1 MQSDILPPNFKRS
14 NTNTPK
20 NSPMRSL
27 RLQGHSFDD
36 ARKRLVAAEKNMPGT
51 NPQPAG
57 AEAQELVSFNESL
70 RKKGLRAKLS
80 RHLRTRTKLELLVL
94 AAILLLGGSG
104 LAYTLVHYAKKPAQH
119 VALKQTPVKAV
130 PPPPPT
136 TVPSPLSGV
145 QVPPQFAQ
153 RPVTGI
159 MIENSPDA
167 RPQSGLQDA
176 GVVYEAI
183 AEGGITRF
191 LAVFQDTRPGYIG
204 PVRSLRPYY
213 LDFATPYQASIAH
226 VGGSPEA
233 LATVRNGHYRDID
246 QFFNN
251 KYYTRINSRAAPHN
265 VYTNFDWLDQLNQAK
280 GYAKSEYSP
289 WKRKADTPA
298 ATPTAVHLDVK
309 ISSPLYYSH
318 YDYDKATNTYLRS
331 EGGKPHL
338 QILAPDSKSAVQLQ
352 PKSILTLVMNYK
364 VIDRA
369 GHSSYVDTGSGAM
382 KLFQDGT
389 EVDGTWNKADQAS
402 MFVFKD
408 STGKE
413 IALNA
418 GQTWI
423 VIVGS
428 PANVSFSP

>member
-20 NSPMRSL
+20 NSPMRSV
-27 RLQGHSFDD
+27 RLQGHSIDE
-36 ARKRLVAAEKNMPGT
+36 ARKRLSIAENISHTTSAKPAAP
-51 NPQPAG
+51 
-57 AEAQELVSFNESL
+57 EAQELVSFNESL
-70 RKKGLRAKLS
+70 RRKGLRG
-80 RHLRTRTKLELLVL
+80 RTKLELLIL
-94 AAILLLGGSG
+94 ALVVLLGGSG
-104 LAYTLVHYAKKPAQH
+104 LAYTFVHYIKKPAGH

-130 PPPPPT
+130 PPPPSAT
-136 TVPSPLSGV
+136 IASPLSGLQV
-145 QVPPQFAQ
+145 QPQFAQ

-183 AEGGITRF
+183 AEAGITRF
-191 LAVFQDTRPGYIG
+191 LAVFQDSRPGYIG

-246 QFFNN
+246 QFFNS
-251 KYYTRINSRAAPHN
+251 KYYTRIKSRTAPHN
-265 VYTNFDWLDQLNQAK
+265 VYTNFDWLDQLNQSK
-280 GYAKSEYSP
+280 GYNKSEYSP
-289 WKRKADTPA
+289 WKRKADSPA
-298 ATPTAVHLDVK
+298 ASPNAAHIDVK

-318 YDYDKATNTYLRS
+318 YDYDKATNSYLRS

-338 QILAPDSKSAVQLQ
+338 QIVSTGSNSTMQLQ
-352 PKSILTLVMNYK
+352 PKSVLTLVMSYR

-382 KLFQDGT
+382 KLFQDGA

-408 STGKE
+408 NAGKE

-428 PANVSFSP
+428 PANVSYTP

>member
-20 NSPMRSL
+20 NSPMRSV
-27 RLQGHSFDD
+27 RLQGHSIDD
-36 ARKRLVAAEKNMPGT
+36 ARKRLSVAENSL
-51 NPQPAG
+51 PATSTKP
-57 AEAQELVSFNESL
+57 EAQELVSFNESM
-70 RKKGLRAKLS
+70 RRRGLRAKLS
-80 RHLRTRTKLELLVL
+80 QHLQGRTKFELLVL
-94 AAILLLGGSG
+94 AVIVLLGGSG
-104 LAYTLVHYAKKPAQH
+104 LIYTMAHFVKKPAGH
-119 VALKQTPVKAV
+119 VVLKQTPVKAV
-130 PPPPPT
+130 PPTPAT
-136 TVPSPLSGV
+136 TVASPLSGIQV
-145 QVPPQFAQ
+145 QPQSAQ

-183 AEGGITRF
+183 AEAGITRF
-191 LAVFQDTRPGYIG
+191 LAVFQDSRPGYIG

-246 QFFNN
+246 QFFNS
-251 KYYTRINSRAAPHN
+251 KYYTRIKSRTAPHN
-265 VYTNFDWLDQLNQAK
+265 VYTNFDWLDQLNQSK
-280 GYAKSEYSP
+280 GYNKSEYTP
-289 WKRKADTPA
+289 WKR
-298 ATPTAVHLDVK
+298 
-309 ISSPLYYSH
+309 I
-318 YDYDKATNTYLRS
+318 
-331 EGGKPHL
+331 
-338 QILAPDSKSAVQLQ
+338 
-352 PKSILTLVMNYK
+352 
-364 VIDRA
+364 IDRS

-382 KLFQDGT
+382 KLFQDGA

-402 MFVFKD
+402 MFSFKD